1 MMDTYAARLKATAGP
16 PRAGFWRRWGATLID
31 AVVVL
36 FPFQI
41 VAAILFATTAGTVQ
55 MYSGVLFSACAP
67 VKTVPQSLNPP
78 PPHDS
83 NFARV
88 CRVSFFGAP
97 TGAVLTVGRF
107 TREGNTTTTV
117 TQGYMLDADGKPIQ
131 GTSIDAIAWL
141 SFLVYLVGM
150 VWKSGRT
157 LGARV
162 VGVRVV
168 DTAKPGTAEVP
179 VSKAIIR
186 YLTMMIGFVPG
197 FVVMIYRYAVSG
209 GSADAMFTSDFFWWL
224 ICAGSLGAVWT
235 VVLIFEIAAK
245 KDPVYDRLAGTAVL
259 QNRPVEP
266 TPASQ

>member
-1 MMDTYAARLKATAGP
+1 MMDTYAARLEAAAGP
-16 PRAGFWRRWGATLID
+16 PRAGFWRRWAATMID
-31 AVVVL
+31 VVVVM

-55 MYSGVLFSACAP
+55 MNSGFFTVCAP

-88 CRVSFFGAP
+88 CNVSFFGAP

-117 TQGYMLDADGKPIQ
+117 TQGYMLDVDGKPIQ
-131 GTSIDAIAWL
+131 GTSIDGIVWL
-141 SFLVYLVGM
+141 SLLVYLIGM

-162 VGVRVV
+162 VGVKVV
-168 DTAKPGTAEVP
+168 DTAEPDGAEVP
-179 VSKAIIR
+179 IHKAIIR
-186 YLTMMIGFVPG
+186 YLAMATGFVPG
-197 FVVMIYRYAVSG
+197 FMALIYQYAVSG
-209 GSADAMFTSDFFWWL
+209 GSADAMFTGDFFWWL
-224 ICAGSLGAVWT
+224 ICAVSLGALWT
-235 VVLIFEIAAK
+235 VVLIFQIAAK
-245 KDPVYDRLAGTAVL
+245 KDPVYDRLAGTAVVRT
-259 QNRPVEP
+259 RPVEP
-266 TPASQ
+266 AAASQ